1 MAALLEKMGWSDE
14 TEMLARLYA
23 LIAEGIFKTRFSW
36 EQCLPIKY
44 RSTASYS
51 IVKEQTAA
59 EIRSLGAQ
67 LDAFAASWKK

>member
-23 LIAEGIFKTRFSW
+23 LIAEGIFKTRHSW
-36 EQCLPIKY
+36 EQCLPVKY

-51 IVKEQTAA
+51 IVTEQSAA
-59 EIRSLGAQ
+59 DIRGLSAQ